1 MLKNTYDTLR
11 YIFWEIMI
19 DKDEKLRYAE
29 MDIFEYKERLKIA
42 QSQIDMLEREI
53 EHLRSG
59 CDERIKKLQEEN
71 EMLEEEVLKGEI
83 KQLQK

>member
-59 CDERIKKLQEEN
+59 CDERIKKTTRG
-71 EMLEEEVLKGEI
+71 K
-83 KQLQK
+83 